1 MADNKNINKDMELTE
16 EESLFCTLTDEDGNE
31 IDFEVIGEAELD
43 GTVYYAME
51 PVDAAEAEDGI
62 IEYVLLK
69 RVTDENGEDM
79 FETIDDEAEF
89 DKVAAYFDDL
99 FDSEAD
105 YDA

>member
-1 MADNKNINKDMELTE
+1 MNDNKKDMELNE

-51 PVDAAEAEDGI
+51 PVDADEAEDGV

>member
-1 MADNKNINKDMELTE
+1 MNDNKKDMELTE
-16 EESLFCTLTDEDGNE
+16 DESLFCTLTDEDGNE

-51 PVDAAEAEDGI
+51 PVDAEQEDDGV

>member
-1 MADNKNINKDMELTE
+1 MSENKKDMELTE
-16 EESLFCTLTDEDGNE
+16 EEALFCTLTDEDGNE
-31 IDFEVIGEAELD
+31 IDFEVIGEAEID

-51 PVDAAEAEDGI
+51 PVDAEQADDGV